1 MSVAVLRPGDLSDL
15 DFTLFS
21 ALVDT
26 GATVS
31 GVGPNV
37 IEALSLKSYGKNRL
51 ASATE
56 EVFADYYLFRL
67 GFFSSEQ
74 IEGRQPDPADLPFL
88 FDEID
93 GFSWSRRT
101 DFDVIIGMD
110 VLSRCD
116 VHLNRYGRCTLQF
129 G

>member
-1 MSVAVLRPGDLSDL
+1 MPVAVLRPGDLSDL
-15 DFTLFS
+15 AFMTFS

-37 IEALSLKSYGKNRL
+37 IEALSLRSYGKNRL
-51 ASATE
+51 GSATD
-56 EVFADYYLFRL
+56 EVFADYYLLRPDFL
-67 GFFSSEQ
+67 STEQ
-74 IEGRQPDPADLPFL
+74 LEARQPDPADLPFL

-93 GFSWSRRT
+93 GFSWPRRT

-116 VHLNRYGRCTLQF
+116 VHLTRHGRCTLQF